1 MQWYDMT
8 SDAAHPSHPARI
20 TRTGDAEVIVAGGGP
35 VGLCVALLLAEQRI
49 PVTVVEAEPAIVRDL
64 RASTFHPPTLD
75 MLEPLGITAS
85 LLERGLLCP
94 HWQIRLHPSGDRAV
108 FDLSVLDGE
117 TRHPYRLQCE
127 QWKLSE
133 ALLDKLRQSPHAQV
147 RFASKVE
154 AAEDAGDHVRVEIEA
169 DGKRETLRG
178 RYVVGADGAR
188 STVRRSMGLP
198 FEGMTYPETTLLVT
212 TLFPFEEHLDGISNV
227 SYCWKENGNFSL
239 LKVPGRWRVS
249 IYPDEHIPIDDQM
262 TPEAL
267 DASLQIIVPR
277 NVTYD
282 IAEQRPYRVH
292 MRMVPTYRQGRM
304 LLAGDAAHLNTP
316 AGGMGLNGGIHDAF
330 ELAAALIDV
339 LRHGAA
345 DARLDAYD
353 RRRRPIAREDILAQA
368 DRNRARMRERDPA
381 RRREL
386 LGELQA
392 TANDREKLRT
402 FLRRSS
408 MLEGLAKSAA
418 IA

>member
-1 MQWYDMT
+1 M
-8 SDAAHPSHPARI
+8 PAPATI
-20 TRTGDAEVIVAGGGP
+20 TRAGDAEVIVAGGGP
-35 VGLCVALLLAEQRI
+35 VGLCTALLLAEQDI
-49 PVTVVEAEPAIVRDL
+49 PVTVVEAEPTIVRDL

-75 MLEPLGITAS
+75 MLEPLGVTS
-85 LLERGLLCP
+85 KLLERGLICP

-108 FDLSVLDGE
+108 FDLSVLEGE

-133 ALLDKLRQSPHAQV
+133 ELLEKLQQSRHADI
-147 RFASKVE
+147 RFASRVE
-154 AAEDAGDHVRVEIEA
+154 AVEERGDHVLVDIEA
-169 DGKRETLRG
+169 DGRREMLRA

-198 FEGMTYPETTLLVT
+198 FDGMTYPETTLLVT
-212 TLFPFEEHLDGISNV
+212 TLFPFEEHLEGISNV

-249 IYPDEHIPIDDQM
+249 IYPDENIPIDDQM

-267 DASLQIIVPR
+267 DASLQVIVPR
-277 NVTYD
+277 DVPYD

-292 MRMVPTYRQGRM
+292 MRMVPTYRKGRM
-304 LLAGDAAHLNTP
+304 MLAGDAAHLNTP

-330 ELAAALIDV
+330 ELAAALIEV
-339 LRHGAA
+339 LRHGAS
-345 DARLDAYD
+345 DTRLDAYD
-353 RRRRPIAREDILAQA
+353 RRRRPIARDDILAQA

-386 LGELQA
+386 LRELQA
-392 TANDREKLRT
+392 TVADRDKLRT

-408 MLEGLAKSAA
+408 MLEGLARAA
-418 IA
+418 AFS

>member
-1 MQWYDMT
+1 MT
-8 SDAAHPSHPARI
+8 SDASHPSRPATAPASI

-35 VGLCVALLLAEQRI
+35 VGLCVALLLAEQQI
-49 PVTVVEAEPAIVRDL
+49 PVTVVEAEAAIVRDL

-75 MLEPLGITAS
+75 MLEPLGITDVM
-85 LLERGLLCP
+85 LKRGIPCP

-108 FDLSVLDGE
+108 FDLSILEGE

-127 QWKLSE
+127 QWKLAE

-147 RFASKVE
+147 RFASKV
-154 AAEDAGDHVRVEIEA
+154 V
-169 DGKRETLRG
+169 
-178 RYVVGADGAR
+178 
-188 STVRRSMGLP
+188 
-198 FEGMTYPETTLLVT
+198 VT
-212 TLFPFEEHLDGISNV
+212 TLFPFEEHLEGISNV

-239 LKVPGRWRVS
+239 LRVPGRWRVS
-249 IYPDEHIPIDDQM
+249 IYPDENIPIDDQM

-267 DASLQIIVPR
+267 DASLQVIVPR
-277 NVTYD
+277 DVTYD

-292 MRMVPTYRQGRM
+292 MRMVPTYRTGRM

-339 LRHGAA
+339 LRYGASEA
-345 DARLDAYD
+345 CLDGYD
-353 RRRRPIAREDILAQA
+353 RKRRPIAREDILAQA

-386 LGELQA
+386 LKELQA
-392 TANDREKLRT
+392 TANDREKLRA

>member
-1 MQWYDMT
+1 M
-8 SDAAHPSHPARI
+8 
-20 TRTGDAEVIVAGGGP
+20 
-35 VGLCVALLLAEQRI
+35 
-49 PVTVVEAEPAIVRDL
+49 
-64 RASTFHPPTLD
+64 
-75 MLEPLGITAS
+75 
-85 LLERGLLCP
+85 
-94 HWQIRLHPSGDRAV
+94 
-108 FDLSVLDGE
+108 
-117 TRHPYRLQCE
+117 
-127 QWKLSE
+127 E
-133 ALLDKLRQSPHAQV
+133 ALGGTARKTPAVPHAEV
-147 RFASKVE
+147 RFANRVE
-154 AAEDAGDHVRVEIEA
+154 AANNSGDHVRIEIET
-169 DGKRETLRG
+169 DGRREALRA

-188 STVRRSMGLP
+188 STVRRSMDLP

-212 TLFPFEEHLDGISNV
+212 TLFPFEEHLEGISNV

-249 IYPDEHIPIDDQM
+249 IYPDETIPIDDQM

-277 NVTYD
+277 NVPYD

-292 MRMVPTYRQGRM
+292 MRMVPSYRTGRM
-304 LLAGDAAHLNTP
+304 MLAGDAAHLNTP

-339 LRHGAA
+339 LRHGASE
-345 DARLDAYD
+345 ARLDAYD

-386 LGELQA
+386 LRELQA
-392 TANDREKLRT
+392 TASDREKLRS

-408 MLEGLAKSAA
+408 MLEGLAKAA
-418 IA
+418 ALT

>member
-1 MQWYDMT
+1 MRRCA
-8 SDAAHPSHPARI
+8 SRARS
-20 TRTGDAEVIVAGGGP
+20 RP
-35 VGLCVALLLAEQRI
+35 R
-49 PVTVVEAEPAIVRDL
+49 
-64 RASTFHPPTLD
+64 
-75 MLEPLGITAS
+75 
-85 LLERGLLCP
+85 
-94 HWQIRLHPSGDRAV
+94 
-108 FDLSVLDGE
+108 
-117 TRHPYRLQCE
+117 
-127 QWKLSE
+127 
-133 ALLDKLRQSPHAQV
+133 
-147 RFASKVE
+147 
-154 AAEDAGDHVRVEIEA
+154 EDAGDHVRVEIET
-169 DGKRETLRG
+169 DGKRETLRA

-188 STVRRSMGLP
+188 STVRHAMGLP

-212 TLFPFEEHLDGISNV
+212 TLFPFEEHLEGISNV

-249 IYPDEHIPIDDQM
+249 IYPDENIPIDDQM

-267 DASLQIIVPR
+267 DAALQIIVPR
-277 NVTYD
+277 DVTYD

-339 LRHGAA
+339 LRHGAPE
-345 DARLDAYD
+345 ARLDAYD

-386 LGELQA
+386 LKELQA
-392 TANDREKLRT
+392 TANDREKLRA

-408 MLEGLAKSAA
+408 MLEGLAKSRSDQLTRHSGLAPESFTTCPSRTMSRATIAARSCGVPGMMIEPCGSSVFLTSSLCSALTNSSFSLRTTGSGIPAGPNRPNHCSISTPGKPASVIVGRSGNCGCRCAPA
-418 IA
+418 IASMRSLPLSICGPAVT

>member
-1 MQWYDMT
+1 M
-8 SDAAHPSHPARI
+8 
-20 TRTGDAEVIVAGGGP
+20 IVAGGGP
-35 VGLCVALLLAEQRI
+35 VGLCVALLLAEQKI
-49 PVTVVEAEPAIVRDL
+49 PVTVVEAEDAIVRDL

-75 MLEPLGITAS
+75 MLEPLGITGVMLA
-85 LLERGLLCP
+85 RGIPCP

-108 FDLSVLDGE
+108 FDLSVLEGE

-133 ALLDKLRQSPHAQV
+133 ALLDKLRQSPHAEV

-154 AAEDAGDHVRVEIEA
+154 EAQEAGGHVRVEIETG
-169 DGKRETLRG
+169 GKREQLRA

-188 STVRRSMGLP
+188 STVRRCMGLP

-212 TLFPFEEHLDGISNV
+212 TLFPFEDHLEGISNV

-249 IYPDEHIPIDDQM
+249 IYPDENIPIDDQM

-267 DASLQIIVPR
+267 EASLQVIVPR
-277 NVTYD
+277 NVKYD

-292 MRMVPTYRQGRM
+292 MRMVPIYRKGRM

-339 LRHGAA
+339 LRHGAPEE
-345 DARLDAYD
+345 RLDAYD

-386 LGELQA
+386 LRDLQA

-418 IA
+418 IG